1 MIGSN
6 LSSDIIEF
14 FKNIPIFSHI
24 NMEELWVVAKHMNVM
39 TLKPDDVLFKES
51 EKGNYVCFIKEGELD
66 VMKRSEVTGRE
77 VTLATLGPGQSIG
90 EMSIIDDQDRS
101 ATIKAKNS
109 VTLYIL
115 SKSAFELILDR
126 HARIGIKL
134 LKGISVLLSNNLR
147 ETSSKLV
154 DHITPLL

>member
-1 MIGSN
+1 MTGNN

-14 FKNIPIFSHI
+14 FMNIPIFSHI
-24 NMEELWVVAKHMNVM
+24 NKEELWVVSKHMTVLN
-39 TLKPDDVLFKES
+39 LEPEDILFKES
-51 EKGNYVCFIKEGELD
+51 EKGNYVCFIREGELD

-101 ATIKAKNS
+101 ATIKAKNRA
-109 VTLYIL
+109 TLYIL

-126 HARIGIKL
+126 HSRIGIKL

-147 ETSSKLV
+147 ETSSRLV
-154 DHITPLL
+154 DHMPPLV